1 MKLPRRSPKETA
13 APENGSSP
21 LVHALVS
28 GLGAFKGALI
38 TSGAVAVLVG
48 LLVVA
53 LLPKLNGLGLSLLS
67 FGGILFLAVMLIGL
81 LQPQDRLAR
90 RKQRYGGIASVAVS
104 AVIGIVALI
113 NLLSVNNNVLLDMTA
128 SQQYSLSPQAL
139 SVLAERLDAEV
150 TATAFFVDES
160 SQQQSVESVMVAR
173 MKDYLEGFAQQSDG
187 LFSYRVFDPERF
199 PDVATEMGVDQWPVV
214 VFEEVRSGNQQ
225 TVLTTAN
232 PEQEFL
238 TALLAV
244 TGIKQKAIYILDGY
258 SSWNP
263 NDLSAEAREGFGFA
277 VQGIRSDS
285 YAVRTLNLLQAGQ
298 IPDDAAVVVAVAP
311 NREIRGDD
319 VALLEGY
326 LQRGGR
332 LLVLFEP
339 NPPQTWGDFIARW
352 GIQVLNGYVVD
363 PASHV
368 AGAPLTPVVGQGQ
381 YRDPHVTSL
390 MDLSFF
396 PGLAPLWL
404 VDQSEEGSAIV
415 DLKLL
420 AVVSESSF
428 ATDDL
433 ERTAPIDSDTLGPF
447 IVGAV
452 VRATGPIGES
462 TSSAPS
468 QTPGTV
474 AVFGDSD
481 FISNKYF
488 YAFSNGDLFLNVIGD
503 MVSEDTLISVRPKP
517 VVFREMAMTPK
528 EFAFVRY
535 ISWLLLP
542 VLISIAG
549 TVVWWRRR

>member
-1 MKLPRRSPKETA
+1 
-13 APENGSSP
+13 
-21 LVHALVS
+21 
-28 GLGAFKGALI
+28 
-38 TSGAVAVLVG
+38 
-48 LLVVA
+48 
-53 LLPKLNGLGLSLLS
+53 
-67 FGGILFLAVMLIGL
+67 
-81 LQPQDRLAR
+81 
-90 RKQRYGGIASVAVS
+90 
-104 AVIGIVALI
+104 
-113 NLLSVNNNVLLDMTA
+113 
-128 SQQYSLSPQAL
+128 
-139 SVLAERLDAEV
+139 
-150 TATAFFVDES
+150 
-160 SQQQSVESVMVAR
+160 
-173 MKDYLEGFAQQSDG
+173 
-187 LFSYRVFDPERF
+187 
-199 PDVATEMGVDQWPVV
+199 
-214 VFEEVRSGNQQ
+214 
-225 TVLTTAN
+225 VLTTAN

-263 NDLSAEAREGFGFA
+263 NDLSAGAREGFGFA